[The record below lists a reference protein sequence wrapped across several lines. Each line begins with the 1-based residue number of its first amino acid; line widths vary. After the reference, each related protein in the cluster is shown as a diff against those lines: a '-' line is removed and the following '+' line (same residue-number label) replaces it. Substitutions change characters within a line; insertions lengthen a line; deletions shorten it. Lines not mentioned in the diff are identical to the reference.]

1 MSYGTQEQVATMAST
16 WTNNGIW
23 ENLNTE
29 YPGTNEASNP
39 TLDEVEVWLDQV
51 SAQFNVALGSHA
63 FVAPINP
70 AVSPNAYKAVSQ
82 YVVQIVADLCSYKNS
97 SGRFFTEKLVEN
109 GVTPM
114 AAILKDMNNWI
125 EMNADGFAADNVPQ
139 ISVPSIRKQPI
150 FRVIGKLKGEKV
162 E

>member
-1 MSYGTQEQVATMAST
+1 MSYGTQAQVATMAST
-16 WTNNGIW
+16 WTNDGVWVNPSVD
-23 ENLNTE
+23 
-29 YPGTNEASNP
+29 YPGSVEPSNP

-70 AVSPNAYKAVSQ
+70 ATSPNSYKAISQ
-82 YVVQIVADLCSYKNS
+82 YVVQVVADLCSYKNS
-97 SGRFFTEKLVEN
+97 SGRFFTEKLVER

-114 AAILKDMNNWI
+114 AAILKDINNWI
-125 EMNADGFAADNVPQ
+125 EMNADGLAADGVPQ
-139 ISVPSIRKQPI
+139 VSIPSIRKQPI
-150 FRVIGKLKGEKV
+150 FLVIGNLKGSKV